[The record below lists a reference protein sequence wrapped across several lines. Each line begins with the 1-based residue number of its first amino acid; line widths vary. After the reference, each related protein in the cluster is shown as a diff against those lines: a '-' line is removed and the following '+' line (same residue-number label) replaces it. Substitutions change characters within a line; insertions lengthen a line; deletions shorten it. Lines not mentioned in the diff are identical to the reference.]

1 MRAALTLAVLL
12 AVVSVAMVAVC
23 EFSEVR
29 RLRYRLW
36 ESERRRD
43 SLARQLRELDAA
55 IGARNTPRSLF
66 EEDKRRREQGVPPAH
81 YEIVPPKSA
90 DADPVILEINGRRMH
105 PEGSHRG
112 GPR

>member
-12 AVVSVAMVAVC
+12 AVVAVAMVAVC

-43 SLARQLRELDAA
+43 SLSRQLRELDAS
-55 IGARNTPRSLF
+55 IGARSTPRSLF
-66 EEDKRRREQGVPPAH
+66 EEDTQRRDQGIPRAP
-81 YEIVPPKSA
+81 YEIVPVKPA
-90 DADPVILEINGRRMH
+90 PAAPVILRAQVS
-105 PEGSHRG
+105 P
-112 GPR
+112 

>member
-12 AVVSVAMVAVC
+12 AVVAVAMVAVC

-43 SLARQLRELDAA
+43 SLSRQLRELDAS
-55 IGARNTPRSLF
+55 IGARSTPRSLL
-66 EEDKRRREQGVPPAH
+66 EEDKLRRAQGVPPAH
-81 YEIVPPKSA
+81 YEIVPPKPTHA
-90 DADPVILEINGRRMH
+90 EPIVLRV
-105 PEGSHRG
+105 EGSQVPPENEHVG
-112 GPR
+112 GLR

>member
-55 IGARNTPRSLF
+55 IGARSTPRSLL
-66 EEDKRRREQGVPPAH
+66 EEDKRRRERGVPPAH

-90 DADPVILEINGRRMH
+90 DAEPVILEVDGRRIRPGNAY
-105 PEGSHRG
+105 PEGLR
-112 GPR
+112 